1 MEVLQN
7 MTLTTTQKPITK
19 TADNIEVLKSKNWL
33 SKKEFLQLYPFSL
46 PALNRYLSSGLLHYT
61 KIGRRV
67 LIKNE
72 IPEINME
79 AR

>member
-1 MEVLQN
+1 MSLTKQ
-7 MTLTTTQKPITK
+7 TTTTTK
-19 TADNIEVLKSKNWL
+19 ADDIEVLKSKDWL
-33 SKKEFLQLYPFSL
+33 SKKEFLQLYAFSL

-72 IPEINME
+72 IPESRME